1 MNAAAKLRQRLLQVE
16 IIVIPGGGSPLELKL
31 IEQAGFEA
39 GYISGY
45 ATAAARYAEPD
56 IGHMG
61 RQERDEKSLHH
72 GV

>member
-1 MNAAAKLRQRLLQVE
+1 MSAASQLRQRLLNKD
-16 IIVIPGGGSPLELKL
+16 ILVIPGGGSPLELRL

-56 IGHMG
+56 TCG
-61 RQERDEKSLHH
+61 LC
-72 GV
+72 